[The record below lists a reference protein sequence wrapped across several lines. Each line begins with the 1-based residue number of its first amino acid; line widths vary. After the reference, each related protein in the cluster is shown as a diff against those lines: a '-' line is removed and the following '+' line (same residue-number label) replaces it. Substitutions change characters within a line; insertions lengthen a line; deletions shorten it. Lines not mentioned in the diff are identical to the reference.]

1 MGGRDGTTQISVTQ
15 IWASQCMEEQ
25 ELHTEQSKE
34 VLVQRGAG
42 GCPFLESWSRLGA
55 IRLSR
60 AGGHGAMERADVPAV
75 RSGLKPAVMLLA
87 GIKGEVMCTENLG
100 SGKEKGDEVEPAGEQ
115 LLGGWRGVLTKEL
128 LHQTE
133 QF

>member
-1 MGGRDGTTQISVTQ
+1 
-15 IWASQCMEEQ
+15 MEEQ

-34 VLVQRGAG
+34 VLAQRGAG
-42 GCPFLESWSRLGA
+42 ECLILENWSRLGV
-55 IRLSR
+55 IRLLR
-60 AGGHGAMERADVPAV
+60 AGGHSAMERADVPAV

-100 SGKEKGDEVEPAGEQ
+100 SGKEKGDEVEPASEQ

-128 LHQTE
+128 LHRIE

>member
-1 MGGRDGTTQISVTQ
+1 
-15 IWASQCMEEQ
+15 MEEQ

-34 VLVQRGAG
+34 MLAQRGAG
-42 GCPFLESWSRLGA
+42 GCPFLESWSGVGA

-60 AGGHGAMERADVPAV
+60 AGGHGAMERANVPAV
-75 RSGLKPAVMLLA
+75 RSGVKPAVMLLA
-87 GIKGEVMCTENLG
+87 GIKGGEVMCTENSG

-128 LHQTE
+128 LHQIE